1 MKKVLLLLVCV
12 CFITP
17 HLIGEPEDFQLGVG
31 LMRDGMYCLL
41 YTSPSPR
48 D

>member
-1 MKKVLLLLVCV
+1 MNRLKDIWGGQDDMNRVL
-12 CFITP
+12 F
-17 HLIGEPEDFQLGVG
+17 LIAVAVFVWSLIEGH
-31 LMRDGMYCLL
+31 GMYCLL

>member
-1 MKKVLLLLVCV
+1 MKKKVISGGRRAYILAMRILMGAAAVITAALVL
-12 CFITP
+12 F
-17 HLIGEPEDFQLGVG
+17 LI
-31 LMRDGMYCLL
+31 CLL